1 MAMTIQ
7 QVIDTIF
14 AAIPG
19 APLQETVDTF
29 KSGDPSQEVSGI
41 VTTFIATM
49 DVLRKTVQLGANLV
63 ITHEPTYYNHWDKTD
78 WLGDDPAD
86 KGKDPVYKAKKALIE
101 ESGLTIWRFHD
112 HWHMCQPDGIITG
125 LVKQLGWEA
134 YQDTEQ
140 PHLVHLPPTPLPEL
154 VATLKMK
161 FTLPTLRV
169 SGDVGLI
176 CRQVGLMVGSGPGE
190 WHIDL
195 FGKTDV
201 DTLICG
207 EVSEWQVCEYTRDSV
222 ASGRPR
228 ALILAGHEITE
239 EPGMAYLVEWL
250 RPKLPGIPI
259 THVSAENPIAY
270 I

>member
-1 MAMTIQ
+1 MAKTIQ
-7 QVIDTIF
+7 QVIDTIL

-19 APLQETVDTF
+19 APLPETVDTF
-29 KSGDPSQEVSGI
+29 KSGDPSQYVTGI
-41 VTTFIATM
+41 VTTFIATL

-63 ITHEPTYYNHWDKTD
+63 ITHEPTYYNHWDKVD
-78 WLGDDPAD
+78 WLEN
-86 KGKDPVYKAKKALIE
+86 DPVYKAKRAFIE

-112 HWHMCQPDGIITG
+112 HWHMNRPDGVITG
-125 LVKQLGWEA
+125 IVKQLGWEA
-134 YQDTEQ
+134 YQDAEQ
-140 PHLVHLPPTPLPEL
+140 PNLIHLPPTPLPQL
-154 VATLKMK
+154 VAFLKLK
-161 FTLPTLRV
+161 FSLPSLRV
-169 SGDVGLI
+169 SGDAGI
-176 CRQVGLMVGSGPGE
+176 TCRQVGLEVGSGSGE

-207 EVSEWQVCEYTRDSV
+207 EVNVWQVCEYTRDSV
-222 ASGRPR
+222 TAGRPR

-239 EPGMAYLVEWL
+239 EPGMAYLVDWL

-259 THVSAENPIAY
+259 SHVSAENPITF

>member
-29 KSGDPSQEVSGI
+29 KSGDPSQEVTGI

-63 ITHEPTYYNHWDKTD
+63 ITHEPTYYDHLDKTD
-78 WLGDDPAD
+78 WLGDDP
-86 KGKDPVYKAKKALIE
+86 VYKAKKAFIE

-112 HWHMCQPDGIITG
+112 HWHMYQPDGVITG
-125 LVKQLGWEA
+125 LVRQLGWEA
-134 YQDTEQ
+134 YQDAEQ
-140 PHLVHLPPTPLPEL
+140 PHLVHIPRTPLPQL
-154 VATLKMK
+154 VAFLKLK
-161 FTLPTLRV
+161 FSLPSLRV
-169 SGDVGLI
+169 SGDVGLT

-207 EVSEWQVCEYTRDSV
+207 EVNEWQVCEYTRDAV

-239 EPGMAYLVEWL
+239 EPGMAYLVDWL

-259 THVSAENPIAY
+259 SHVSAESPFVY